1 MEETI
6 KIVLWLTGDGA
17 AQQVNDLKVHAAAS
31 CVLDFPTRL
40 AMFVERNQ

>member
-17 AQQVNDLKVHAAAS
+17 QQGNDLKVHAAAS